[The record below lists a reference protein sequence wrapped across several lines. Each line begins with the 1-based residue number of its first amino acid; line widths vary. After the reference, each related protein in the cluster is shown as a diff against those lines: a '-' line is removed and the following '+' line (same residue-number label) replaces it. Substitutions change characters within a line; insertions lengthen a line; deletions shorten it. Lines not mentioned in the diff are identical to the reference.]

1 MPTLETN
8 GITLFYETYGDWK
21 NPPVML
27 ITGLGGAGASWGPQI
42 KRFAE
47 RYFVILPDHRGAG
60 KSSRPADGYTIANH
74 ATDMAALIDHLVV
87 GPTHLVGSSTGG
99 CIAMEMCLDHAATV
113 KSAVVV
119 SSFARMDAYMI
130 RQFELRKKLIAQF
143 SPRDAQDA
151 SALFLFSPRYAGAH
165 ADVVAA
171 WVDRVASL
179 PIDRD
184 IATKRIDM
192 IVAFDERARLG
203 SINQPILV
211 VCGDQDLCTPLNLSE
226 QIVQAIPGAT
236 LAVAKGAGHFV
247 YLESEQEFFDSCRGF
262 IDGH

>member
-8 GITLFYETYGDWK
+8 GISLFYETYGDRK

-42 KRFAE
+42 KRFTE

-60 KSSRPADGYTIANH
+60 RSSRPADGYTIANH
-74 ATDMAALIDHLVV
+74 AIDMAALIDHLGV
-87 GPTHLVGSSTGG
+87 GPAHVVGSSTGG
-99 CIAMEMCLDHAATV
+99 CIAMAMCLDHAAAV

-143 SPRDAQDA
+143 SARDAQDA
-151 SALFLFSPRYAGAH
+151 SALFLFSPQFAGAH
-165 ADVVAA
+165 ADVVAE

-179 PIDRD
+179 PLDRA
-184 IATKRIDM
+184 IAVKRIDM
-192 IVAFDERARLG
+192 IMAFDEAERL
-203 SINQPILV
+203 SHVERPTLI

-226 QIVQAIPGAT
+226 ELAQAIPGAK
-236 LAVAKGAGHFV
+236 LAVVKGAGHFV
-247 YLESEQEFFDSCRGF
+247 YLECEQEFFDICRGF
-262 IDGH
+262 VDGH

>member
-8 GITLFYETYGDWK
+8 GITQFYETYGERK

-74 ATDMAALIDHLVV
+74 AADMAALVDHLGV
-87 GPTHLVGSSTGG
+87 GPAHLVGSSTGG
-99 CIAMEMCLDHAATV
+99 CIAMAMCLDHAAAV
-113 KSAVVV
+113 RSAVVV

-151 SALFLFSPRYAGAH
+151 SALFLYLAALRRRARGCRGGLGRPRR
-165 ADVVAA
+165 VAA
-171 WVDRVASL
+171 DRPRHRGQAHRHDHGL
-179 PIDRD
+179 R
-184 IATKRIDM
+184 
-192 IVAFDERARLG
+192 RARA
-203 SINQPILV
+203 PR
-211 VCGDQDLCTPLNLSE
+211 P
-226 QIVQAIPGAT
+226 
-236 LAVAKGAGHFV
+236 H
-247 YLESEQEFFDSCRGF
+247 
-262 IDGH
+262 